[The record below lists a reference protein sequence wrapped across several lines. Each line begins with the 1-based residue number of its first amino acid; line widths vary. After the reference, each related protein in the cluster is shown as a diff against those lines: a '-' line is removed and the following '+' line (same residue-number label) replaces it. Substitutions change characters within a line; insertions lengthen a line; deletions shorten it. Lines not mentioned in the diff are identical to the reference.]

1 MNSYFKSGLARA
13 VVIVLRPLLRALI
26 RNEVTH
32 AEFSELARQAYVDVA
47 YEHFSIPGR
56 KMTYSRAS
64 VLTGLSRK
72 EVQRLAAIREE
83 GEVSIKTAPNR
94 AQRVVNGWIGDD
106 EFLNSRGQP
115 RVLPLHGDQRS
126 FSVLVARY
134 SGDITLGAVLD
145 ELVRIGVVERPTRQT
160 VKLKAAGY
168 VPQDDE
174 LQKINIMAMC
184 TADMLS
190 TAVHNIESEP
200 GDALVQR
207 QVVYDDVPKH
217 LADAFREYSQQ
228 KTSDLLQDLNG
239 FLSKETRQ
247 AAKDVNT
254 GTRLGLGIYYFEN
267 RDGSVTQQESCN
279 EN

>member
-1 MNSYFKSGLARA
+1 MNSHFKSGLARA
-13 VVIVLRPLLRALI
+13 VLIVLRPLLRAMI

-32 AEFSELARQAYVDVA
+32 AEFAELARQAYVDVA
-47 YEHFSIPGR
+47 YEHFTIPGR

-72 EVQRLAAIREE
+72 EVQRLVTIRDE

-94 AQRVVNGWIGDD
+94 AQRVVNGWVGDP
-106 EFLNSRGQP
+106 EFLTSRGQP
-115 RVLPLHGDQRS
+115 RVLPLHGEKRS
-126 FSVLVARY
+126 FSALVARY

-145 ELVRIGVVERPTRQT
+145 ELVRGGVVERPARHT
-160 VKLKAAGY
+160 VKLKATGY

-190 TAVHNIESEP
+190 TAVHNIESKPDE
-200 GDALVQR
+200 ARLQR
-207 QVVYDDVPKH
+207 QVVYDDVPERV
-217 LADAFREYSQQ
+217 ADAFREYSQQ

-247 AAKDVNT
+247 AAKDASA

-267 RDGSVTQQESCN
+267 QDGIVSQQESSN